1 MKRHIDA
8 KNRGADSAGLS
19 RNGSGWLRLSIGHF
33 GSDQDTA
40 IFAVMT
46 KIEDIEKAVEQLSPD
61 DLAKFR
67 EWFEEFDAR
76 IFDAK
81 IERDAKAG
89 KLDKLMAEARANH
102 AAGRREE
109 F

>member
-1 MKRHIDA
+1 MIR
-8 KNRGADSAGLS
+8 
-19 RNGSGWLRLSIGHF
+19 
-33 GSDQDTA
+33 T
-40 IFAVMT
+40 MT
-46 KIEDIEKAVEQLSPD
+46 KIEDIEKAVEHLSAEE
-61 DLAKFR
+61 LAKFR
-67 EWFEEFDAR
+67 AWFEEFEAR
-76 IFDAK
+76 LFDDK